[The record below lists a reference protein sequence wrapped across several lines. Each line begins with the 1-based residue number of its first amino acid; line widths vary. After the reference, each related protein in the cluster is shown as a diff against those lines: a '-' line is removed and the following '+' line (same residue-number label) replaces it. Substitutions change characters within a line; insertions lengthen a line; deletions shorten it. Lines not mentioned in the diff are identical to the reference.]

1 MTKRI
6 EKALKA
12 ALLENGEMS
21 HGLYEFDLEDGLDYW
36 RDSLREDN
44 DDYLFAVTENSG
56 DVAMVLF
63 EKSGKMHINEQ
74 AREKLH
80 SYWAGNIYEKNMK
93 NLIPMFAMELNAG
106 IIPNTGFKVALV
118 A

>member
-1 MTKRI
+1 MTKKI

-63 EKSGKMHINEQ
+63 EKAGKIHINEQ
-74 AREKLH
+74 AREKLQALWI
-80 SYWAGNIYEKNMK
+80 SDAYPRNMK
-93 NLIPMFAMELNAG
+93 KLIPMFAKQLKAG
-106 IIPNTGFKVALV
+106 HIPANGVKEGLFA
-118 A
+118 

>member
-1 MTKRI
+1 MAKRI
-6 EKALKA
+6 EKALKI

-21 HGLYEFDLEDGLDYW
+21 YGLYEFDLEDGLDYW

-63 EKSGKMHINEQ
+63 EKSGKIHINEQ
-74 AREKLH
+74 AREKLQALWIG
-80 SYWAGNIYEKNMK
+80 SAYAQNMK
-93 NLIPMFAMELNAG
+93 NLIPMFAMDLKAG
-106 IIPNTGFKVALV
+106 GIPNTGFKIAL
-118 A
+118 AA